1 MTRVFS
7 AVVLSVLVTVLCA
20 VSGPLL
26 IVGYAIG
33 GAWRGVRE
41 IAVAWWAFAR
51 LPWLV

>member
-1 MTRVFS
+1 MFS

-26 IVGYAIG
+26 IMGYAVG
-33 GAWRGVRE
+33 GAWRGVKE
-41 IAVAWWAFAR
+41 TAVAWYCFAK